1 MTYTPVTPFRRTVD
15 AAIMKHQAKAQQ
27 QLPPT
32 GVNKWEILRELGV
45 SREVFGLSDRDIS
58 VLQALVSFHP
68 NTILGGNDADLVV
81 HPSNVAICERLNGM
95 ANSTMRRHLS
105 NLVQTGMIVR
115 RDSPNG
121 KRYARRYG
129 DEKIAFGFDLTPLVI
144 RHAEIC
150 QASEAVREA
159 RERYKRLRETVS
171 LMRRDL
177 AGLAAFGAGT
187 RPDLSV
193 WDAFDDLATLTARD
207 LRRKLDMDELVDIE
221 TSLSTALNA
230 ARNILEPFKSQ
241 DMSTNES
248 ISEQHYQ
255 NSNSDSYDLE
265 PSFEK
270 AKGEAVVPDDQAN
283 AIDESA
289 QPSES
294 RLPNIPLGMVLA
306 VCKEYLAYSDEKIRH
321 WHQLVRVAD
330 LLRPMMGISP
340 SAWEEAKRLMG
351 PEEAAVVVV
360 AMLERFSDIKSPGG
374 YLRSLSSKA
383 ALGEFSCGP
392 MIMALMRREAA

>member
-15 AAIMKHQAKAQQ
+15 AAIIKHQAKAQQ

-45 SREVFGLSDRDIS
+45 GREVFGLSDRDIS

-129 DEKIAFGFDLTPLVI
+129 DEKIAFGFDLTPMVI

-177 AGLAAFGAGT
+177 AGLAAFGADT
-187 RPDLSV
+187 RPDLTI
-193 WDAFDDLATLTARD
+193 WDAFEDLATLTARD
-207 LRRKLDMDELVDIE
+207 LRRKRDMDELAQIE
-221 TSLSTALNA
+221 TRLSNALNA
-230 ARNILEPFKSQ
+230 ARNIIEPSKSK

-270 AKGEAVVPDDQAN
+270 ARGKAVTPDPKPDT
-283 AIDESA
+283 IDETD
-289 QPSES
+289 QIPES
-294 RLPNIPLGMVLA
+294 RLPNIPLGMVLS

-340 SAWEEAKRLMG
+340 SAWDEAKRAMG

-360 AMLERFSDIKSPGG
+360 AMLERFSEIKSPGG

-392 MIMALMRREAA
+392 MIMALMRRDAA

>member
-1 MTYTPVTPFRRTVD
+1 MNWALRERFSTCLTAIFRSFRR
-15 AAIMKHQAKAQQ
+15 
-27 QLPPT
+27 
-32 GVNKWEILRELGV
+32 
-45 SREVFGLSDRDIS
+45 LS
-58 VLQALVSFHP
+58 AFHP

-129 DEKIAFGFDLTPLVI
+129 DEKIAFGIHLTPLVI

-159 RERYKRLRETVS
+159 RERYKRLRETAS

-177 AGLAAFGAGT
+177 AGLAAFCAGT
-187 RPDLSV
+187 RPHLSV

-207 LRRKLDMDELVDIE
+207 LRRKLDMEELVAIE

-230 ARNILEPFKSQ
+230 ARNILEPSKSQ

-248 ISEQHYQ
+248 ISEQHNQ
-255 NSNSDSYDLE
+255 NSNSDSYDFE

-270 AKGEAVVPDDQAN
+270 ARDEAVVPDDQAN
-283 AIDESA
+283 EIDESA
-289 QPSES
+289 QPPES
-294 RLPNIPLGMVLA
+294 RLPNIPLGYGFGCV
-306 VCKEYLAYSDEKIRH
+306 
-321 WHQLVRVAD
+321 
-330 LLRPMMGISP
+330 
-340 SAWEEAKRLMG
+340 
-351 PEEAAVVVV
+351 
-360 AMLERFSDIKSPGG
+360 
-374 YLRSLSSKA
+374 
-383 ALGEFSCGP
+383 
-392 MIMALMRREAA
+392 